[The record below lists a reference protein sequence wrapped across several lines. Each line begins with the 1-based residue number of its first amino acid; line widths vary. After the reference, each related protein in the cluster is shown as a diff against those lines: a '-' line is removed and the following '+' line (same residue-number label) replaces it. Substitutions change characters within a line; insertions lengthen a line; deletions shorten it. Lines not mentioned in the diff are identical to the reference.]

1 MSSSDRFRLLNSRA
15 LEPEEI
21 LALNEISFNFP
32 YNFAEPPVQTV
43 TWSLAD
49 FLTQSR
55 FPLAQRDVFTKWG
68 YQEFS
73 LERFARTI
81 DPAQIALP
89 GYLAA
94 VTVGKLIAYALLIAE
109 STAESL
115 AALFVDRDK
124 PTTAESIIQQIVRL
138 ADKPNG
144 LPLELSPWHHFLL
157 ALRHPE
163 VRSALNNAMIN
174 RWGLKTPPPVSPL
187 EDFRFF

>member
-1 MSSSDRFRLLNSRA
+1 MGSRDGFRLPLPRE

-21 LALNEISFNFP
+21 LTLNEISFNFP
-32 YNFAEPPVQTV
+32 YNFAQPPVRTV

-55 FPLAQRDVFTKWG
+55 FPLARRDVFTKWG
-68 YQEFS
+68 YEEFS

-81 DPAQIALP
+81 DPDQIAVP

-94 VTVGKLIAYALLIAE
+94 ATVGKLIAYALLIAE

-115 AALFVDRDK
+115 AAFSAG
-124 PTTAESIIQQIVRL
+124 PEESTTAEAITQQIVRL
-138 ADKPNG
+138 ADEPNG
-144 LPLELSPWHHFLL
+144 LPPDLSPWNHFLL

-174 RWGLKTPPPVSPL
+174 RWGLKTPPPASPL
-187 EDFRFF
+187 ENFRFF

>member
-1 MSSSDRFRLLNSRA
+1 MSSRERFRLPAPRE
-15 LEPEEI
+15 LEPQEI
-21 LALNEISFNFP
+21 LELNQISFSFP
-32 YNFAEPPVQTV
+32 YNFAEPPVETI
-43 TWSLAD
+43 TWCLAD

-55 FPLAQRDVFTKWG
+55 FPLAQQDVFTKWG

-81 DPAQIALP
+81 DPVQIAAP

-115 AALFVDRDK
+115 AALPVD
-124 PTTAESIIQQIVRL
+124 PAEPATAEAITQQIVRL
-138 ADKPNG
+138 ADEPNG
-144 LPLELSPWHHFLL
+144 LPPELSPWNHFLL

-174 RWGLKTPPPVSPL
+174 RWGLKTPPPTSPL
-187 EDFRFF
+187 ENFRFF

>member
-1 MSSSDRFRLLNSRA
+1 MGPRDSFRLPAPRE

-21 LALNEISFNFP
+21 LELNEIPFNFP

-55 FPLAQRDVFTKWG
+55 FPLARRDVFTKWG

-73 LERFARTI
+73 LERFARTM
-81 DPAQIALP
+81 DPGQIAAP

-94 VTVGKLIAYALLIAE
+94 VTVGKLIAYAVLIAE

-115 AALFVDRDK
+115 TAFAVDPEE
-124 PTTAESIIQQIVRL
+124 PTTAETITQQILRL
-138 ADKPNG
+138 ADEQNG
-144 LPLELSPWHHFLL
+144 LPPELSPWNHFLL
-157 ALRHPE
+157 ALRHPV

-174 RWGLKTPPPVSPL
+174 RWGLKTPPPASPL
-187 EDFRFF
+187 ENFRFF